1 MISGNGFIAVKLLL
15 SGQGKGWGGKGG
27 AVQTRPC
34 RCLKTPSN
42 PFRSKRGESSTPI
55 NKGMNFNLTGKNRKE
70 LAAYAKA
77 QGTTASRV
85 LRMLLIEAGIISN
98 DPIKVRRDL
107 NGYRG
112 KAQTFQRAIQA
123 ALKKA
128 PKP

>member
-1 MISGNGFIAVKLLL
+1 MGMDSLPLNCCYRGRAR
-15 SGQGKGWGGKGG
+15 GG
-27 AVQTRPC
+27 AARAGRFKQDLAIASKP
-34 RCLKTPSN
+34 LPI
-42 PFRSKRGESSTPI
+42 RSTAEGGESSTPI
-55 NKGMNFNLTGKNRKE
+55 DKGMEFYITPKNRKE
-70 LAAYAKA
+70 LGAYAKA